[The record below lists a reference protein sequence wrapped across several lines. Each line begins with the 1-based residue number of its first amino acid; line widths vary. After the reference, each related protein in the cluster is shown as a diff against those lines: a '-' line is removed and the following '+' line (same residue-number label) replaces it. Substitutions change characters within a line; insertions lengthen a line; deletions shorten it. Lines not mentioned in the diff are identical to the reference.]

1 MVTFLGRHATGIA
14 GRQAWE
20 AMAQVICERDPSA
33 RNRYQ
38 MTLDEAWVEFQDSQN
53 GGIHIGLLEARQLLE
68 TVVNRGPSSG
78 QAASQTAE
86 QEEQARFLD
95 WLLHVKKERALAYE
109 FLQKVGSL
117 SVGPR
122 QYWITQ
128 QGTRRAIAWES
139 RATYPGTD
147 SEIWDVIFVD

>member
-1 MVTFLGRHATGIA
+1 
-14 GRQAWE
+14 
-20 AMAQVICERDPSA
+20 
-33 RNRYQ
+33 
-38 MTLDEAWVEFQDSQN
+38 MTLDEAWAEFQDSQN

-68 TVVNRGPSSG
+68 MVASHGPSTG

-86 QEEQARFLD
+86 QEEQARFFD
-95 WLLHVKKERALAYE
+95 WLLHVKKERRLAYE
-109 FLQKVGSL
+109 FLQQVGSL